1 MTTLPD
7 AAAGPLSLD
16 PASIHAGTRTL
27 EPMGP
32 LLGAI
37 SVPGDKSISH
47 RSVIFGALARGSAFV
62 TGISGGEDVERTLV
76 AFQQLGVRARREQ
89 GGLWIE
95 GVGLRGLKEPGDI
108 VYCGNS
114 GTTTRLLLGL
124 LAGQPF
130 FSTLTGDDSLRKRPM
145 ARVAAYL
152 RQLGATILGREKGD
166 RLPMAVVGGQ
176 LGGGQFSLKVASAQV
191 KSALMLAGLFGSG
204 EVRITEPSQSRDH
217 TERAFAFYGLPVKVE
232 GTTVITGPGQ
242 DFEARDIQV
251 PGDISAAAFFLVLA
265 SLQPGSDLLIRNI
278 GVNPSRSGILDA
290 LWSMGADITLENQRD
305 EGPEPVADLRV
316 RHARLRGTTIEGA
329 LVPRLIDEI
338 PVLSIAAAY
347 ADGQTI
353 IRDAHELRVKES
365 DRIAVMATCLKAA
378 GIEVQEQ
385 PDGMIVAGGQRGRA
399 GATFVSEG
407 DHRIAMSMAVLT
419 ALLDGPCTLNGVA
432 CIDTSFPGFFETLAR
447 TQG

>member
-1 MTTLPD
+1 MN
-7 AAAGPLSLD
+7 GSPLSAD
-16 PASIHAGTRTL
+16 PSSIHAGTRTL
-27 EPMGP
+27 QPQGP
-32 LLGAI
+32 LRGEI
-37 SVPGDKSISH
+37 QVPGDKSISH
-47 RSVIFGALARGSAFV
+47 RSVIFGSLASGSSFV

-76 AFQQLGVRARREQ
+76 AFQQMGVNARREQ

-95 GVGLRGLKEPGDI
+95 GVGLRGLKEPSDV

-114 GTTTRLLLGL
+114 GTTTRLLMGI

-130 FSTLTGDDSLRKRPM
+130 FSCLTGDDSLRKRPM

-152 RQLGATILGREKGD
+152 RQSGATILGREKGD

-176 LGGGQFSLKVASAQV
+176 LTGGNFSLKVASAQV

-204 EVRITEPSQSRDH
+204 DVRVTEPAQSRDH

-232 GTTVITGPGQ
+232 GNTVITGPGR
-242 DFEARDIQV
+242 DFEARDIKV

-265 SLQPGSDLLIRNI
+265 SVQPGSDLLIRNI
-278 GVNPSRSGILDA
+278 GINPSRSGILDA
-290 LWSMGADITLENQRD
+290 LWAMGADIRLENERQD
-305 EGPEPVADLRV
+305 GPEPVADLRV
-316 RHARLRGTTIEGA
+316 RHARLKGTTIEGA

-338 PVLSIAAAY
+338 PVLTIAAAY
-347 ADGQTI
+347 AEGETV

-365 DRIAVMATCLKAA
+365 DRIAVMATCLRAA
-378 GIEVQEQ
+378 GIRVEER
-385 PDGMIVAGGQRGRA
+385 PDGMILPGGQKGRA

-419 ALLDGPCTLNGVA
+419 ALLEGPTTLQGVA
-432 CIDTSFPGFFETLAR
+432 CIDTSFPGFFETLQQ
-447 TQG
+447 TQH